1 MKSYKGILATYGY
14 SSITVGELKKILSAV
29 PNNYELTWSNQFEG
43 VNEGVGTIA
52 VDNLSKR
59 LYFASEGESSN
70 DKVGLEKLWKSIVRK
85 GWQDIV
91 RDENNP
97 LKDKARKALKAID

>member
-1 MKSYKGILATYGY
+1 MGPYKGILATYGY
-14 SSITVGELKKILSAV
+14 STITVGELKKMLGAV

-43 VNEGVGTIA
+43 VNEGVSTIA

-70 DKVGLEKLWKSIVRK
+70 DKVWLEKLWQSIVRQ
-85 GWQDIV
+85 GWQDIA

-97 LKDKARKALKAID
+97 LKDQARKALKAID